1 MTPWDFCAVSGLIA
15 WAWIIKD
22 GVQRVARAW
31 QGLRYRLRW
40 AFWGWKQPRVSVSR
54 ERLR

>member
-1 MTPWDFCAVSGLIA
+1 MSPWDFLAVSGMIA
-15 WAWIIKD
+15 WAWIITD

-40 AFWGWKQPRVSVSR
+40 AFWGWKQPRR
-54 ERLR
+54 PLGRFP